1 VTAMHG
7 IGYREFARV
16 ARGELATD
24 EALRLLQRDT
34 LRYAKRQW
42 TWFAR
47 EPGIRWIDMDEVGG
61 PAGAAAEVERMMVS
75 R

>member
-1 VTAMHG
+1 M
-7 IGYREFARV
+7 E
-16 ARGELATD
+16 
-24 EALRLLQRDT
+24 RDT

-47 EPGIRWIDMDEVGG
+47 EPGIQWIDVDAVGG
-61 PAGAAAEVERMMVS
+61 SGAAAEEVERMINA